1 MADRRYR
8 LYLILS
14 LAALYTIW
22 GSTYLAIRFA
32 IETLPPFTM
41 AGIRFLIAGAILYLI
56 ARARGE
62 GKPEPRHW
70 AGAAL
75 CGTLLLVGGNGGVVW
90 AETRIDSGLAALLVT
105 TMPFWMVLIAWMMPG
120 GKAPSLKTVAGLT
133 LGFAGV
139 CLLIAPGA
147 GGAMHVDLIG
157 AIAVTISAISWAAG
171 SVLSRRVPL
180 PATPILST
188 ALQMLTGGAVLLL
201 VAGATGEPARFDPS
215 KVSAHSLL
223 ALAYLIVFGAIVAYT
238 AFVWLI
244 RNAPPAVAST
254 YSYVNP
260 MVAVFLGWALGGEAI
275 SSRIVLAAA
284 VIVAGVAMVTW
295 AARREKERE
304 SAGPAEI
311 PAAAVCEKPAAA

>member
-1 MADRRYR
+1 VADRRYR

-41 AGIRFLIAGAILYLI
+41 AGIRFLIAGSILFLI
-56 ARARGE
+56 ARLRGE

-75 CGTLLLVGGNGGVVW
+75 VGTLLLVGGNGGVVW

-139 CLLIAPGA
+139 CLLVAPQA
-147 GGAMHVDLIG
+147 GGTMHVDPIG
-157 AIAVTISAISWAAG
+157 ALAVTLSAIAWAAG
-171 SVLSRRVPL
+171 SVFSRKVPL

-188 ALQMLTGGAVLLL
+188 SLQMLTGGAVLLL
-201 VAGATGEPARFDPS
+201 VAGATGEPSRFDPS
-215 KVSAHSLL
+215 KVSTHSLL
-223 ALAYLIVFGAIVAYT
+223 ALAYLILFGAIVAYT

-244 RNAPPAVAST
+244 RNAPPTVAST

-275 SSRIVLAAA
+275 SSRIVLAAL
-284 VIVAGVAMVTW
+284 VIVAGVALVTF
-295 AARREKERE
+295 AARKEKGDRDR
-304 SAGPAEI
+304 PAEI
-311 PAAAVCEKPAAA
+311 ATAAVCEKPATA

>member
-1 MADRRYR
+1 VADRRYR

-41 AGIRFLIAGAILYLI
+41 AGIRFLIAGAILYLF
-56 ARARGE
+56 ARLRGE
-62 GKPEPRHW
+62 GKPERRHW
-70 AGAAL
+70 GGAAL
-75 CGTLLLVGGNGGVVW
+75 VGTLLLVGGNGGVVW
-90 AETRIDSGLAALLVT
+90 AEQRIDSGLAALLVT

-120 GKAPSLKTVAGLT
+120 GTAPSLKTVGGLA

-139 CLLIAPGA
+139 CLLVAPGA
-147 GGAMHVDLIG
+147 GGAMHVDLLG

-171 SVLSRRVPL
+171 SVLSRKVPL

-188 ALQMLTGGAVLLL
+188 ALQMLTGGAVLMLI
-201 VAGATGEPARFDPS
+201 AAATGEPARLDPAN
-215 KVSAHSLL
+215 VSTRSLL

-244 RNAPPAVAST
+244 RNAPPTVAST

-260 MVAVFLGWALGGEAI
+260 MVAVFLGWALAGEAI
-275 SSRIVLAAA
+275 SSRIVLAAL
-284 VIVAGVAMVTW
+284 VIVAGVALVTF
-295 AARREKERE
+295 AARKENGRDR
-304 SAGPAEI
+304 PAEI
-311 PAAAVCEKPAAA
+311 ATAAVCEKPATA

>member
-1 MADRRYR
+1 MADRQYR

-14 LAALYTIW
+14 LAALYLIW

-32 IETLPPFTM
+32 IETLPPFFM
-41 AGIRFLIAGAILYLI
+41 AGIRFLIAGSILYLI

-62 GKPEPRHW
+62 GQPERRHW
-70 AGAAL
+70 GGAAL
-75 CGTLLLVGGNGGVVW
+75 VGTLLLVGGNGGVVW

-105 TMPFWMVLIAWMMPG
+105 TMPFWMVLIAWMMPE
-120 GKAPSLKTVAGLT
+120 GKAPSLQTVGGMA

-139 CLLIAPGA
+139 CLLVAPEA
-147 GGAMHVDLIG
+147 GGTMHLDPLG

-171 SVLSRRVPL
+171 SVFSRKVAL

-188 ALQMLTGGAVLLL
+188 SLQMLTGGAVLMA
-201 VAGATGEPARFDPS
+201 VAAATGEPARLDPS
-215 KVSAHSLL
+215 KISTHSLL

-244 RNAPPAVAST
+244 RNASPAVAST

-260 MVAVFLGWALGGEAI
+260 LVAVFLGWALGGEAI
-275 SSRIVLAAA
+275 SSRIVLAAT
-284 VIVAGVAMVTW
+284 VIVAGVALVTL
-295 AARREKERE
+295 AARKEK
-304 SAGPAEI
+304 AGAQPEEI
-311 PAAAVCEKPAAA
+311 ATAAVSEKPAAA

>member
-32 IETLPPFTM
+32 IETMPPFTM
-41 AGIRFLIAGAILYLI
+41 AGVRFLIAGALLYVI
-56 ARARGE
+56 ARLRGE
-62 GKPEPRHW
+62 GKPERRHW

-75 CGTLLLVGGNGGVVW
+75 VGTLLLLGGNGGVVW

-120 GKAPSLKTVAGLT
+120 GKAPSLQTVGGLA

-139 CLLIAPGA
+139 CLLVAPGA
-147 GGAMHVDLIG
+147 GGAMHVDLLG
-157 AIAVTISAISWAAG
+157 AIAVTLSAISWATG
-171 SVLSRRVPL
+171 SVLSRKVAL

-188 ALQMLTGGAVLLL
+188 ALQMLAGGAALLL
-201 VAGATGEPARFDPS
+201 VAAATGEPARLDVAS
-215 KVSAHSLL
+215 ISVRSLL

-244 RNAPPAVAST
+244 RNAPPTVAST

-260 MVAVFLGWALGGEAI
+260 MVAVFLGWALADEAI
-275 SSRIVLAAA
+275 SSRIVLAAL
-284 VIVAGVAMVTW
+284 VIVGGVALVTF
-295 AARREKERE
+295 AARKEKNEKPE
-304 SAGPAEI
+304 EVAT
-311 PAAAVCEKPAAA
+311 AAVCEKPAAA

>member
-32 IETLPPFTM
+32 IETLPPFFM
-41 AGIRFLIAGAILYLI
+41 AGTRFLIAGAILYLV

-62 GKPEPRHW
+62 GKPEPRQW

-75 CGTLLLVGGNGGVVW
+75 VGTLLLVGGNGGVVW

-120 GKAPSLKTVAGLT
+120 GKAPSLQTVGGMA

-139 CLLIAPGA
+139 CLLVAPEA
-147 GGAMHVDLIG
+147 GGAMHVDLLG
-157 AIAVTISAISWAAG
+157 AIAVTLSAITWAAG
-171 SVLSRRVPL
+171 SVLSRKVSL

-188 ALQMLTGGAVLLL
+188 ALQMLTGGAVLML
-201 VAGATGEPARFDPS
+201 VAAATGEPARLDLA
-215 KVSAHSLL
+215 KVSTRSLL

-244 RNAPPAVAST
+244 RNAPPALAST

-260 MVAVFLGWALGGEAI
+260 MVAVFLGWALADEAI
-275 SSRIVLAAA
+275 SSRIVLAAV
-284 VIVAGVAMVTW
+284 VIVAGVALVTF
-295 AARREKERE
+295 AARKEKESDKPE
-304 SAGPAEI
+304 AVAT
-311 PAAAVCEKPAAA
+311 AAVCEKPAAA